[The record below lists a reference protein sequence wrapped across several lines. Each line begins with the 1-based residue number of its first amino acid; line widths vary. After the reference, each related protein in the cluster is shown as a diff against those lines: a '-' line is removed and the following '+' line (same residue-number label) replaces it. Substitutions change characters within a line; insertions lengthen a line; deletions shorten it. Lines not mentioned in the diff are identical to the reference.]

1 MSQLFVSGD
10 QSIGASALV
19 SVLPMNI
26 HQERVSLALQKGL
39 DNNHPTSAQLY
50 RMTWRSR

>member
-10 QSIGASALV
+10 QSIETSASV
-19 SVLPMNI
+19 SIIPMNI
-26 HQERVSLALQKGL
+26 HQERVSLERQKGL

-50 RMTWRSR
+50 RTTWRSR